1 MNSEP
6 SYMPED
12 FEPEKVDEDI
22 EWAYDETTDIEYLN
36 AMCNAY
42 GVADMVNPMTD
53 KETTMKR
60 RIMRKSLAVIDSV
73 VNDIYK
79 DFINRENETD

>member
-6 SYMPED
+6 LNMPDE

-42 GVADMVNPMTD
+42 G
-53 KETTMKR
+53 
-60 RIMRKSLAVIDSV
+60 
-73 VNDIYK
+73 
-79 DFINRENETD
+79 